1 LILKPLS
8 LMKLELEPTDNFST
22 QNNSFLER
30 KMLPTTSPEDIIPL
44 VKKSLISV
52 SIE

>member
-8 LMKLELEPTDNFST
+8 SMKSELEPTDNFSI

-30 KMLPTTSPEDIIPL
+30 KTLPITSLEDIILL
-44 VKKSLISV
+44 VKKSLISA
-52 SIE
+52 STE